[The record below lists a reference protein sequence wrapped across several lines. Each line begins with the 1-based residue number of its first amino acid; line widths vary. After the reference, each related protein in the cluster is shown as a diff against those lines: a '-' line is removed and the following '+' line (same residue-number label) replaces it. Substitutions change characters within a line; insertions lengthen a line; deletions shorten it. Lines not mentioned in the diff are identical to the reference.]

1 MCVYIYIQIYIY
13 IYIIHIKYIIYIIY
27 IYIYILYRPTFI
39 VFSLNCKFL
48 LMYKFRR
55 TGVYNKYNKLLMV
68 LNSLIDFCFDGRESK
83 YITVNNYGACWI
95 KNIKDNVICLNKQQ
109 IKDAV
114 SFYFLIVI
122 SLLALR
128 SSVRFLVFLWGL
140 IQVLFLPTYS
150 YTSVKVKGWT
160 NLRRM
165 T

>member
-13 IYIIHIKYIIYIIY
+13 VYNTYKIYNIYN

-83 YITVNNYGACWI
+83 YITVNNYGACWVTH
-95 KNIKDNVICLNKQQ
+95 IKDNVIYLTKQQ

-114 SFYFLIVI
+114 AY
-122 SLLALR
+122 LLL
-128 SSVRFLVFLWGL
+128 
-140 IQVLFLPTYS
+140 
-150 YTSVKVKGWT
+150 
-160 NLRRM
+160 N
-165 T
+165 